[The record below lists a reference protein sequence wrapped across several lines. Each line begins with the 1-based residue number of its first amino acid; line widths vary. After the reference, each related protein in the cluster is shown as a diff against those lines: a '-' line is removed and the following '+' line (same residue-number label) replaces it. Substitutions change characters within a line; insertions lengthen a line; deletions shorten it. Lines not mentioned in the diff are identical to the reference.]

1 MANNDERILQLR
13 ETIAKRREE
22 LKKGGVTRFVPITD
36 CSIPTSL
43 VGNESVNIN
52 TLGKPELV
60 TLGAVLVAVS
70 NGYKEFGVGDNV
82 FPLHGRCFT
91 LADYLTDVSNRIRY
105 LETLDARREL
115 DAAEKK
121 LSALLSDNK
130 KTELAIDDIVKALGI

>member
-22 LKKGGVTRFVPITD
+22 LKKGGVTRFVPLTD
-36 CSIPTSL
+36 CLIPISL
-43 VGNESVNIN
+43 VGNENIN
-52 TLGKPELV
+52 INVLGKPELV
-60 TLGAVLVAVS
+60 TLGAILLAVS
-70 NGYKEFGVGDNV
+70 NGYKDFGFSDDT

-91 LADYLTDVSNRIRY
+91 LADYLADVTNRIKY

-121 LSALLSDNK
+121 LSALLSDTK
-130 KTELAIDDIVKALGI
+130 KTELAIDDIVAALGI